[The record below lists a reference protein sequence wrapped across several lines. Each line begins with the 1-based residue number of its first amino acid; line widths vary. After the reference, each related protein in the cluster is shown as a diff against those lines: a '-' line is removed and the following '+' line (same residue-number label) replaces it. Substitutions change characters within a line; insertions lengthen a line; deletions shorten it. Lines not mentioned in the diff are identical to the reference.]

1 MPGTRDGE
9 VSKKSG
15 NLLKILVSF
24 GLLVIL
30 FRQVGWKQTWET
42 LIGTQWSYLSLA
54 MILYLAGVG
63 VRAYRW
69 HLLLQA
75 SGMNVP
81 LKRLVVLYFVGTFF
95 SNVLPT
101 GIGGDAVR
109 MYELYNTTQRSA
121 ESISTVLLDRA
132 TGLLM
137 LFLIAL
143 VALPFSHRL
152 IPPSLVL
159 VILVLCAGS
168 WMGTALIFHRGWL
181 EKTGILRIIT
191 RFGTTR
197 KIYEAIT
204 ACGFKAVGGALGIS
218 FLFNGLLIAVNY
230 LIALSVG
237 VRIPFEYFLL
247 FIPLISFLLL
257 LPFSVSGLGIRE
269 GGYVY
274 LFAYA
279 GVPSALALSMSL
291 LFYALNVAT
300 GLIGGIMYI
309 LEGAWGMGGGSS

>member
-1 MPGTRDGE
+1 

>member
-1 MPGTRDGE
+1 
-9 VSKKSG
+9 
-15 NLLKILVSF
+15 
-24 GLLVIL
+24 
-30 FRQVGWKQTWET
+30 
-42 LIGTQWSYLSLA
+42 

-81 LKRLVVLYFVGTFF
+81 LKRLVVLYFVGTFL

>member
-1 MPGTRDGE
+1 M
-9 VSKKSG
+9 SKKLG
-15 NLLKILVSF
+15 NLLKILTSF

-42 LIGTQWSYLSLA
+42 LVGTQRSYLCLA
-54 MILYLAGVG
+54 MILYLAGVV

-81 LKRLVVLYFVGTFF
+81 LKRLVILYFVGTFF

-109 MYELYNTTQRSA
+109 MYELYNRTQRSA

-137 LFLIAL
+137 LFLMAL
-143 VALPFSHRL
+143 AALPFSYRL
-152 IPPSLVL
+152 IPPNLVL

-168 WMGTALIFHRGWL
+168 WMGTGLIFYRSWL

-204 ACGFKAVGGALGIS
+204 ACGFKAVSGALGIS

-237 VRIPFEYFLL
+237 VQIPFGYFLL
-247 FIPLISFLLL
+247 FMPLISFLLL
-257 LPFSVSGLGIRE
+257 LPFSVSGLGVRE

-309 LEGAWGMGGGSS
+309 LEGAWGMGGGPS